1 MASRYGEQ
9 LKAGFSGLRRR
20 RTEADESGEV
30 SDSLLSAIWL
40 KVYQIAMRGCLGG
53 LFLQIVSAKS
63 SVKLL
68 YDIISRFD
76 DFKRD
81 LVKSIGFGGIL
92 CFPPLRQLNRR
103 FAVWLMSKVDPRSQ
117 TLVIDDSRRIRFTKE
132 DVFRVFGIPCSGRSV
147 FCNGIP
153 SKEVISKVMS
163 CYLGTDVREHQSI
176 KAAQEVI
183 ERDYGQTMSVEE
195 QNSFKAAFVIY
206 VMSTLLSPGAKY
218 DYASIDYWNALVEP
232 SDIGKYDWGDY
243 VIRRL
248 FDAVV
253 KVLYLDSIDTGFLNM
268 DHTVLPRVMF
278 FGPENMRSMILADTV
293 DECNGGCLSVS
304 MGKARCFELRDVYC
318 GWKAAVPSPRPV
330 DALRA
335 VDFIAR
341 FDSFVDIAR

>member
-1 MASRYGEQ
+1 M
-9 LKAGFSGLRRR
+9 SGRSISPKVKRRP
-20 RTEADESGEV
+20 D
-30 SDSLLSAIWL
+30 
-40 KVYQIAMRGCLGG
+40 QN
-53 LFLQIVSAKS
+53 IVSAKY

-132 DVFRVFGIPCSGRSV
+132 DVFRVFGIPCYGRSV

-163 CYLGTDVREHQSI
+163 CYLGTDVREHRSI

-183 ERDYGQTMSVEE
+183 QCDYGQTMSVEE

-253 KVLYLDSIDTGFLNM
+253 KVKSDMNG
-268 DHTVLPRVMF
+268 TVKCPALP
-278 FGPENMRSMILADTV
+278 
-293 DECNGGCLSVS
+293 
-304 MGKARCFELRDVYC
+304 
-318 GWKAAVPSPRPV
+318 
-330 DALRA
+330 DALYFYR
-335 VDFIAR
+335 
-341 FDSFVDIAR
+341 